1 MKFSAV
7 ILAGGKSSRMGCDK
21 ALLQLDG
28 QSLLARQ
35 IGLVRSIGASEVFIS
50 SRKDADYPASGC
62 CVLQDRYDD
71 AGPLAGIER
80 ALDAASLP
88 LLLVLAVDMPG
99 MSADLLLRVASG
111 CVDGVGA
118 IPRVGGSIEPL
129 AAFFPKSA
137 EKLIA
142 EMFTE
147 SRQTGQMPRVPGARR
162 FAERCVQENLA
173 AFVDLHTSDGLL
185 FSNWNTPADIL
196 GPCRN

>member
-35 IGLVRSIGASEVFIS
+35 IGLVRSVGADEVFIS
-50 SRKDADYPASGC
+50 GREDANYSAFGC
-62 CVLQDRYDD
+62 RVLLDRFDD

-88 LLLVLAVDMPG
+88 LLLVLAVDMPKL
-99 MSADLLLRVASG
+99 SADLLSRVASG
-111 CVDGVGA
+111 CVNGAGA
-118 IPRVGGSIEPL
+118 IPRVAGGIEPL

-137 EKLIA
+137 GQLIA
-142 EMFTE
+142 EMLRD
-147 SRQTGQMPRVPGARR
+147 SRQTGQMLRAPGARR
-162 FAERCVQENLA
+162 FAESCVRENLA
-173 AFVDLHTSDGLL
+173 SFVDLHASDALL
-185 FSNWNTPADIL
+185 FSNWNAPADIL